1 MADIEFYEKPGCING
16 EKQKNILK
24 AAGHTL
30 HLKDILNFPW
40 DKVALLPFVEGKT
53 PVEMMNFTAPAV
65 KKGAVVPAVL
75 SFAEAIALMVDN
87 PILIKRPLIRVDG
100 LYIQGFTDPQLEP
113 YLGEWDGSED
123 VVTCPNLQTLS
134 CDEQKR
140 GNG

>member
-1 MADIEFYEKPGCING
+1 MAEIEFYEKPGCING

-30 HLKDILNFPW
+30 FLKDILKYPW
-40 DKVALLPFVEGKT
+40 DKAALLPFIEGKT
-53 PVEMMNFTAPAV
+53 PAEMMNHTAPAI
-65 KKGAVVPAVL
+65 KKGEIVPAVL
-75 SFAEAIALMVDN
+75 SFAEAVALMVDN

-100 LYIQGFTDPQLEP
+100 LYIQGFADPQLEP
-113 YLGEWDGSED
+113 YLGKWDGSED
-123 VVTCPNLQTLS
+123 VITCPNLQTLS